1 MTQSIRD
8 AEIEAGKILN
18 SELDQHLDL
27 AMKAFGL
34 AGKVLSAIQQARVKD
49 ILIVKV
55 AINLLVRLPNDL
67 RSVSILAMMGYHTQA
82 AVWSLRCMKRLTI
95 LFINS
100 DNALADQWINHQEP
114 TRPFHNVWEM
124 TKTGSEHGL

>member
-34 AGKVLSAIQQARVKD
+34 AGKVLSAIPASFSERHV
-49 ILIVKV
+49 LICESC
-55 AINLLVRLPNDL
+55 N
-67 RSVSILAMMGYHTQA
+67 
-82 AVWSLRCMKRLTI
+82 
-95 LFINS
+95 
-100 DNALADQWINHQEP
+100 
-114 TRPFHNVWEM
+114 
-124 TKTGSEHGL
+124 